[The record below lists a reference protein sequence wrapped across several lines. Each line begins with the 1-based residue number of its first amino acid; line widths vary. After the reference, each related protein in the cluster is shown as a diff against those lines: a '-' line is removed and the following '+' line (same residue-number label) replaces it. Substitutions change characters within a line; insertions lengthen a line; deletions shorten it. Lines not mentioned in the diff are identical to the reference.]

1 MVWTFQTPF
10 EIGLVYSNSY
20 AVHDAR
26 LGPHSAIGPHS
37 ATHSDHSVGPILGF
51 LGISNL
57 KMMGNIGIQC

>member
-20 AVHDAR
+20 AVLDAR
-26 LGPHSAIGPHS
+26 LGPHS